1 MKDHW
6 NNLCSS
12 QRCHNGVGKVIIP
25 STPNFELACISPT
38 IQEMISLTSYQSSDP
53 SQSCSEQEITSKI
66 FISSLYA
73 KQNNLLPSINHLNWP
88 VLKLDDRTEIT
99 IV

>member
-6 NNLCSS
+6 NNSCSS
-12 QRCHNGVGKVIIP
+12 QRRQGKVIIP
-25 STPNFELACISPT
+25 STPNFEPACISPT
-38 IQEMISLTSYQSSDP
+38 IQEMISPISYQSSGP
-53 SQSCSEQEITSKI
+53 SQRRSEQGTTSKI

-73 KQNNLLPSINHLNWP
+73 KQNNLLPSINHLNRP
-88 VLKLDDRTEIT
+88 VLKLDDGAEIT